1 MSDYTKLSGG
11 ALLEAVGDDA
21 YKWAEAF
28 CQIKAKNGW
37 TIDDIDHGLMLAWF
51 ANAIVHAQDVARWRK
66 ERAEN
71 NPILDRKSTRLNSSH

>member
-71 NPILDRKSTRLNSSH
+71 NPILPA